1 MRAASGDITLTS
13 AGAITED
20 GDAAT
25 VAAGNVLT
33 ASAAGGI
40 ALDTS
45 VDSITASTSAAG
57 DIDIDETDAV
67 TLTSVSTH
75 DGSVTVDAGGAIVA
89 TSVDTSNTDDD
100 ANDISLTT
108 TGWEYRSGIA
118 GCGRL
123 GDITLTSAG
132 AITEDGDAATVA
144 AGNVLT
150 ASCGRWHCVGYQRG

>member
-1 MRAASGDITLTS
+1 MRAVSGDITLTS

-108 TGWEYRSGIA
+108 T
-118 GCGRL
+118 
-123 GDITLTSAG
+123 
-132 AITEDGDAATVA
+132 
-144 AGNVLT
+144 AGNIEVVSLD
-150 ASCGRWHCVGYQRG
+150 AGSLG